1 MVGLESSKMEERIM
15 AGMTWGRPSEAGEEP
30 KKERLTG
37 TLHLPKKPVTGNTRR
52 LRRNSGKEDK
62 HNKT

>member
-1 MVGLESSKMEERIM
+1 M

-62 HNKT
+62 HSKTG